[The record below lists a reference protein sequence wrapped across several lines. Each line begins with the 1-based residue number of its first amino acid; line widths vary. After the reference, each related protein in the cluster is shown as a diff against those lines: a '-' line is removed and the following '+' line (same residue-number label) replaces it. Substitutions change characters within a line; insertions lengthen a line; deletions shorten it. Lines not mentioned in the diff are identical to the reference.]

1 MKNTLLILIVFFIS
15 VLLTGGKN
23 EQLPYEDSSLTIDER
38 VEDLLGRMTLEEK
51 ISMLGATGFETREIK
66 RLGIPP
72 MNMTYGPVGVRW
84 NGASSSFPS
93 GISMAATWDT
103 ALIEKYGI
111 ALAEETKAKGRH
123 VILGPCVNI
132 ARIPQGGRNFE
143 SFGEDPYLTSRMAVN
158 YIKGVQKE
166 NVAATI
172 KHFACNNQEFQR
184 DFVDVKIDERA
195 LNEIYLPSFKAAVQE
210 AGVLAVMS
218 AYNKLNGSYCSE
230 NEYLLTKKLKEEWG
244 FKGMVMSDWGAVHS
258 TMPTI
263 LNGLDLE
270 MPTGIYL
277 NDSTIISTVSESLIN
292 EKVRRILR
300 VMFTIGLFD
309 PAVRDEKPDT
319 MVFTSAEHKA
329 LAYEIAKESI
339 VLLKNEK
346 NILPINTDEIKSIA
360 VIGPN
365 AAVTRTGGGGSS
377 FVEPIYSVAPLEAL
391 KNKIGDK
398 IKINFAEG
406 VTLSGDTKPIEAKFF
421 PGGIKAEFFNIK
433 ELSGKPVEK
442 SFDQIN
448 FDWGGEAPFEGFP
461 EDNFSVRFSAS
472 IK

>member
-1 MKNTLLILIVFFIS
+1 
-15 VLLTGGKN
+15 
-23 EQLPYEDSSLTIDER
+23 
-38 VEDLLGRMTLEEK
+38 
-51 ISMLGATGFETREIK
+51 
-66 RLGIPP
+66 
-72 MNMTYGPVGVRW
+72 
-84 NGASSSFPS
+84 
-93 GISMAATWDT
+93 
-103 ALIEKYGI
+103 
-111 ALAEETKAKGRH
+111 
-123 VILGPCVNI
+123 
-132 ARIPQGGRNFE
+132 
-143 SFGEDPYLTSRMAVN
+143 
-158 YIKGVQKE
+158 
-166 NVAATI
+166 
-172 KHFACNNQEFQR
+172 
-184 DFVDVKIDERA
+184 
-195 LNEIYLPSFKAAVQE
+195 
-210 AGVLAVMS
+210 MS
-218 AYNKLNGSYCSE
+218 AYNKVNGSYCSE
-230 NEYLLTKKLKEEWG
+230 NDYLLTKKLKEEWG

-258 TMPTI
+258 TMPTFK
-263 LNGLDLE
+263 NGLDLE

-277 NDSTIISTVSESLIN
+277 NDSTINSTLKESLID

-300 VMFTIGLFD
+300 VMFKIGLFD
-309 PAVRDEKPDT
+309 PDARDEKPDT
-319 MVFTSAEHKA
+319 AVFTSAEHKA

-377 FVEPIYSVAPLEAL
+377 FVEPIYSVTPLEAL

-406 VTLSGDTKPIEAKFF
+406 VTLGGDTQPVEARFF
-421 PGGIKAEFFNIK
+421 EGRIKAEFFNNK

-472 IK
+472 IKAPESGEFAFDVNSDDGVRFYFDEKLVINDWKDHAAFTNTFKVKLEKDKTYKIKVEYYENGGSASVKLGWRLPGRILLKRQ